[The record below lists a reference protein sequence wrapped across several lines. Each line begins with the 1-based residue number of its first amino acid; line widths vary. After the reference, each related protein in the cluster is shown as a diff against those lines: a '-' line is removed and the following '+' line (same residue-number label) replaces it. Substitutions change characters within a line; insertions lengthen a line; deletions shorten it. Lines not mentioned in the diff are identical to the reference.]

1 MSYINKKNSKQGKP
15 SKFNKT
21 NKNGKPKNKNPRRDD
36 AEETSGTPEGR
47 EQVTSYANDPLYFFP
62 SDERSQME
70 SILQMSFPRIY
81 GRMYDYGPTKLY
93 GVTAARVRISP
104 AIGPCESD
112 QLAQAPINI
121 AGSNTYARLSALNS
135 KETKYAPQDVTLLI
149 LAMGSILRMA
159 GYIRRILATTMVV
172 NSKNTDVPQTYF
184 QAMGVSYDN
193 FKNQIPNYIDK
204 FNTLVASI
212 DSIVFPADIEYLRK
226 ATNMYTKCYKD
237 SSTEY
242 YGVFFP
248 VPATEW
254 KLNDTYNEEGGGLD
268 TVEVVPKSGTKT
280 LDDYLD
286 ILTDLVNTMKT
297 SATWAVIYS
306 DLLNLYDKK
315 GFNKVAIPFFER
327 NESLEPEVNPY
338 FNIMLRHATLVGK
351 NQGGA
356 ISNNDVCSDINAS
369 GVKMDYCF
377 LLHSRSLDI
386 PKLLN
391 FYETTTPAPDALF
404 EATRWMVVGKDSIPV
419 TEQGGPTWVN
429 YRKCFPQDTYV
440 ETIALFAHGT
450 QVVTLEDNILD
461 QSKSLA
467 QHYVS
472 YSIYSRMKDAPML
485 FGATYTDSGMNY
497 GTIQSIYPL
506 CDIDAFS
513 TCDEVYL
520 RNIINFGAIHFFG
533 AYQIFRP

>member
-1 MSYINKKNSKQGKP
+1 MTLKK
-15 SKFNKT
+15 
-21 NKNGKPKNKNPRRDD
+21 
-36 AEETSGTPEGR
+36 TSGTPEGR
-47 EQVTSYANDPLYFFP
+47 EPVTSYANDPLYFFP
-62 SDERSQME
+62 AEDRTQME

-81 GRMYDYGPTKLY
+81 GRMYEYGPSKLY

-104 AIGPCESD
+104 AIGPCETS

-172 NSKNTDVPQTYF
+172 NTKNTDVPKVYF
-184 QAMGVSYDN
+184 QAMGVDYDE

-212 DSIVFPADIEYLRK
+212 DSIIFPADIEYLRK

-242 YGVFFP
+242 FGVYFP

-254 KLNDTYNEEGGGLD
+254 KLNDTYSEEGGGLD
-268 TVEVVPKSGTKT
+268 TIEVVPYSGTKH
-280 LDDYLD
+280 LQDYID
-286 ILTDLVNTMKT
+286 ILTDMVNTMKT

-315 GFNKVAIPFFER
+315 GFNKVTIPFFER
-327 NESLEPEVNPY
+327 NESIDPEVNAY
-338 FNIMLRHATLVGK
+338 FNIMLRHATMVGK
-351 NQGGA
+351 NLGGA
-356 ISNNDVCSDINAS
+356 VPNNDVASDITAS

-377 LLHSRSLDI
+377 HVHSRSLDI
-386 PKLLN
+386 PRLLN
-391 FYETTTPAPDALF
+391 FYEVTRPEPDALF
-404 EATRWMVVGKDSIPV
+404 EATRWMVVGKDAVPV
-419 TEQGGPTWVN
+419 QEAGGAMWVE
-429 YRKCFPQDTYV
+429 YRDCFPQDTYV
-440 ETIALFAHGT
+440 ESISMYGHDT
-450 QVVTLEDNILD
+450 QILSLKDNVLD
-461 QSKSLA
+461 QGRDLPNTYSVL
-467 QHYVS
+467 
-472 YSIYSRMKDAPML
+472 SIYSRMKDAPML
-485 FGATYTDSGMNY
+485 FGAKYS
-497 GTIQSIYPL
+497 TIPAEFGELQSILPL

-513 TCDEVYL
+513 TCDETYL
-520 RNIINFGAIHFFG
+520 RNIINYGAIHFFG

>member
-1 MSYINKKNSKQGKP
+1 MSYNKS
-15 SKFNKT
+15 
-21 NKNGKPKNKNPRRDD
+21 NKNNTKKKFDKRKNKPNNKPNNGNPRRDD

-47 EQVTSYANDPLYFFP
+47 EPVTSYANDPLYFFP
-62 SDERSQME
+62 ADEKAQME

-81 GRMYDYGPTKLY
+81 GHKYDFGPSQLY
-93 GVTAARVRISP
+93 GLTAARVRISP

-121 AGSNTYARLSALNS
+121 AGSNTYARLSAMNS

-172 NSKNTDVPQTYF
+172 NSKNTDVPQTYYY
-184 QAMGVSYDN
+184 AMGVDYDE
-193 FKNQIPNYIDK
+193 FKDQIPNYIDK

-226 ATNMYTKCYKD
+226 ATNMYTRCYKD

-242 YGVFFP
+242 YGVYFP

-268 TVEVVPKSGTKT
+268 TVQVVPLNGVKPLSF
-280 LDDYLD
+280 YLD

-315 GFNKVAIPFFER
+315 GFNKVSIPFFER
-327 NESLEPEVNPY
+327 NESLEPEVNAY
-338 FNIMLRHATLVGK
+338 FNIMLRHATLVGA
-351 NQGGA
+351 NMGGA

-377 LLHSRSLDI
+377 QLRTRILDL

-391 FYETTTPAPDALF
+391 FYETTTPSPDALF
-404 EATRWMVVGKDSIPV
+404 EATRWMVVGKDAVPV
-419 TEQGGPTWVN
+419 EDTHGNIAVV

-440 ETIALFAHGT
+440 ESISMFIHKQAI
-450 QVVTLEDNILD
+450 VTATDNVYD
-461 QSKSLA
+461 QSTASTVLGSLISA
-467 QHYVS
+467 YA
-472 YSIYSRMKDAPML
+472 RMKDAPMRY
-485 FGATYTDSGMNY
+485 AAEYVDSGNQY
-497 GTIQSIYPL
+497 GQITKIWPL

>member
-1 MSYINKKNSKQGKP
+1 MSYNKRANSKSNKKKFDKKNNKPGKP
-15 SKFNKT
+15 NS
-21 NKNGKPKNKNPRRDD
+21 GNPRRDD

-62 SDERSQME
+62 ADEKPQME

-81 GRMYDYGPTKLY
+81 GRQYDYGPTKLF
-93 GVTAARVRISP
+93 GMTAARVRISP
-104 AIGPCESD
+104 AIGPCESS

-172 NSKNTDVPQTYF
+172 NSKNTDVPRTYF
-184 QAMGVSYDN
+184 TAMGVNYDE
-193 FKNQIPNYIDK
+193 FKDQIPNYIDK

-212 DSIVFPADIEYLRK
+212 DSIIFPADIEYLRK

-242 YGVFFP
+242 YGVYFP

-268 TVEVVPKSGTKT
+268 TVEVVPINGTRN
-280 LDDYLD
+280 LSDYLD

-315 GFNKVAIPFFER
+315 GFNKIAIPFFER
-327 NESLEPEVNPY
+327 NESIEPEVNAY
-338 FNIMLRHATLVGK
+338 FNIMLRHATMVGANK
-351 NQGGA
+351 GGA
-356 ISNNDVCSDINAS
+356 ISNNDVCSDIDAS
-369 GVKMDYCF
+369 GVKMNYCF
-377 LLHSRSLDI
+377 QIHARSLDL
-386 PKLLN
+386 PRLLN
-391 FYETTTPAPDALF
+391 FYETTVPTPDALF
-404 EATRWMVVGKDSIPV
+404 EATRWMVVGKDSLPV
-419 TEQGGPTWVN
+419 QETGGTNWIL
-429 YRKCFPQDTYV
+429 YRDCFPQDSYV
-440 ETIALFAHGT
+440 ESLAMYAHNVAILTIS
-450 QVVTLEDNILD
+450 DNIID
-461 QSKSLA
+461 QTKTAAQLA
-467 QHYVS
+467 AIVS
-472 YSIYSRMKDAPML
+472 NYSRMKDAPMI

-497 GTIQSIYPL
+497 GIIQSVYPL